1 MNYAIH
7 NNTHLIIWLSIQD
20 AWGKLL
26 ESARYDQK
34 DDFTVVLQPSF
45 QEMSVLLRLVS
56 KCKLL
61 HSFWIVSG
69 ETECNIQLAF
79 SYLGCI
85 MPEDKHSYVART
97 HLGIR
102 H

>member
-45 QEMSVLLRLVS
+45 QETSLLLRLVS

-61 HSFWIVSG
+61 HFSG
-69 ETECNIQLAF
+69 LCLVRLSAIF
-79 SYLGCI
+79 SWLSPI
-85 MPEDKHSYVART
+85 
-97 HLGIR
+97 
-102 H
+102 

>member
-1 MNYAIH
+1 MNYTIH

-26 ESARYDQK
+26 ESARYDRK

-85 MPEDKHSYVART
+85 MPEDKHS
-97 HLGIR
+97 
-102 H
+102 